1 MFNIKSFYITPQLS
15 YDITPKFLRD
25 TFKVVGEIVKVNLE
39 RDKEGKSK
47 GTLPTLSMLPT
58 YVYLVLVLLVKK
70 V

>member
-1 MFNIKSFYITPQLS
+1 M
-15 YDITPKFLRD
+15 
-25 TFKVVGEIVKVNLE
+25 VGEIVKVNLE